1 MTNPINSHF
10 TLNYL
15 LQMMKRHLNELN
27 DGAVRKERGKIT
39 LNKLKIWWKNERRRE
54 KRIQNREMEKASQR
68 DGSQMRKDGPKTDSE
83 VYVDDSD
90 DIIVSDS
97 GSERISNLQSS
108 NDPLLGV
115 PSPHRGEL
123 SSPSP
128 HRPEYGLPIPQGVEP
143 SSQRHEFI
151 YRQDLGAVSH
161 HLYRQELS
169 TGSSTPYRHD
179 LSSGATSPYRQD
191 LGSRSLHAGE
201 YAQIMQQDYPGHSD
215 RSPEHQ

>member
-1 MTNPINSHF
+1 
-10 TLNYL
+10 
-15 LQMMKRHLNELN
+15 MMKRHLNELN

-39 LNKLKIWWKNERRRE
+39 LSKLKIWWKNERQRE
-54 KRIQNREMEKASQR
+54 KRIQNREMEKASHR
-68 DGSQMRKDGPKTDSE
+68 DGNRVRKDGPKTDSD
-83 VYVDDSD
+83 VYVDDGD
-90 DIIVSDS
+90 DISVCNS
-97 GSERISNLQSS
+97 GPERNSNLRSS

-143 SSQRHEFI
+143 SPQRHDFI

-169 TGSSTPYRHD
+169 TISSTPYRHD
-179 LSSGATSPYRQD
+179 LSAGATSPHRHD
-191 LGSRSLHAGE
+191 LGSRSLHSGE
-201 YAQIMQQDYPGHSD
+201 YVQIMQQDYPGHSD
-215 RSPEHQ
+215 RSPEHK